1 MKYGSINSL
10 LSEQNRALSAKV
22 MKINIQRTILCQ
34 EGVLFL
40 RKNRILDKIES
51 VLKCVNY

>member
-1 MKYGSINSL
+1 
-10 LSEQNRALSAKV
+10 

-40 RKNRILDKIES
+40 RKNRILDKIGS
-51 VLKCVNY
+51 VLKCVNSYFLFNDKSRVTVK